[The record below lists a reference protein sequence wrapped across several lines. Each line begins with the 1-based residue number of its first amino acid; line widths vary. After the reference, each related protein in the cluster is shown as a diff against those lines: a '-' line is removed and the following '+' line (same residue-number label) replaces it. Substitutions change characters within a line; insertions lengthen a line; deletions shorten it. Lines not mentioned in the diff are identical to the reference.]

1 MKMKKSSLAGVIV
14 TLALVIGVPT
24 VFSIQNAVKANISME
39 QDASNYP
46 VNEQGPTH
54 GSVPYAS
61 ESTETLDKDAEKG
74 NSSMEEDASNY
85 PVNEQGQTYG
95 PVPYASKSTETP
107 DLISATGEN
116 GVVGY
121 VKATDLDPK
130 VSSPEEA
137 MAYQKSI
144 EAIGYKSI
152 PLYEADGK
160 TVIGEFRLST
170 SKRD

>member
-1 MKMKKSSLAGVIV
+1 MKMKKSSLVGVIV

-24 VFSIQNAVKANISME
+24 VFSIKDAVKANF
-39 QDASNYP
+39 
-46 VNEQGPTH
+46 
-54 GSVPYAS
+54 
-61 ESTETLDKDAEKG
+61 
-74 NSSMEEDASNY
+74 SMEEDASKY

-107 DLISATGEN
+107 DLISATGED

-144 EAIGYKSI
+144 EAIDYKSI

-160 TVIGEFRLST
+160 TVIGEFRLSS
-170 SKRD
+170 SKGD